1 MVSVSFIIVT
11 NQILNIYPFHAKVPF
26 LYPTEKVRKTMTFSG
41 GKEKQ
46 HWRALGT
53 SITVTTTDNF
63 FSCWTSNFW
72 TSWNTLKHPWSKL
85 MIHQNR
91 VNCYILTKLAQKWLL
106 SFFFHVINSVSAISL
121 IHQRSASSRESHW
134 DQGLVCIFDKMFLAP
149 KKKKEKL
156 YCQFQLING

>member
-11 NQILNIYPFHAKVPF
+11 NQILNIYPFQAKVPF
-26 LYPTEKVRKTMTFSG
+26 LYPTENVRKPWRFQGEKKSNTGVHWVRPLQSQLLIIFSP
-41 GKEKQ
+41 
-46 HWRALGT
+46 
-53 SITVTTTDNF
+53 VD
-63 FSCWTSNFW
+63 FW

-91 VNCYILTKLAQKWLL
+91 VNCCILTKLAQKWLL
-106 SFFFHVINSVSAISL
+106 SFLFPVINSVSAISL